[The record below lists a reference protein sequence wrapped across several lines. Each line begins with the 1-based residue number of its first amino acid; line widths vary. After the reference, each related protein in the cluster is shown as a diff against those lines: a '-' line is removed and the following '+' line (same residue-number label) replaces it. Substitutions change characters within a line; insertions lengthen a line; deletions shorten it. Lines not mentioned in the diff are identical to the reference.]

1 MRVEFRTRYSLSVYF
16 VRTVESVCVCVHI
29 RLSNV
34 EWKT

>member
-1 MRVEFRTRYSLSVYF
+1 MRVEFRTRYSLSVYL
-16 VRTVESVCVCVHI
+16 VRTVERECVCVHI